1 MTSATPSCGPTRP
14 LSALARLLLLAL
26 VALPLVAT
34 PARAQGEAPS
44 RQDILMHY
52 SLYFENYK
60 AENWADTLPDL
71 RWMLAN
77 APVEPR
83 NDDRNYERAVN
94 VYKGLAE
101 AVEGAPRAAYLD
113 TAWTYLSRAVPE
125 LQEAGAKV
133 DPYEWELE
141 KGRFLQQFGNDVPG
155 HSANEAPT
163 YYRQAYDLAPER
175 VDAYYIDRIVQHY
188 FDANEQDRALGFLDQ
203 VAEVR
208 ADDEAVMN
216 VVEQRRNQVFGRDPA
231 ARLRYLEAQYEAHP
245 DSLDLA
251 TDLFEAYLDQ
261 AYREEAADLADTLL
275 DQPNPPLEVYRQVAR
290 LRMEDGRY
298 QEAFDLMERA
308 EADGAELAAED
319 YFNMGRAKYQLDELA
334 AARRHYRRAL
344 DLRSGFGQAYL
355 AIGDVYAKAVA
366 NCGGSAME
374 REDKAVYWLVVDY
387 YQRAKSVDPSV
398 EQRANAKIQTY
409 VQYFPSAEDV
419 FYRSDWSKGAAYRID
434 QGCYAWIGEST
445 TVRTSS

>member
-1 MTSATPSCGPTRP
+1 MTSFGPSRP
-14 LSALARLLLLAL
+14 LAALARLLPLAL
-26 VALPLVAT
+26 AALLVLASAT
-34 PARAQGEAPS
+34 PAQAQDEQPS
-44 RQDILMHY
+44 RQEILTHY
-52 SLYFENYK
+52 SLYFENWK
-60 AENWADTLPDL
+60 AENWADALPDL
-71 RWMLAN
+71 RWMLEN
-77 APVEPR
+77 APAEPKD
-83 NDDRNYERAVN
+83 DDRNYDRAVD

-101 AVEGAPRAAYLD
+101 GAEGDTRAAYLD
-113 TAWTYLSRAVPE
+113 TAWTYLNRAVPD
-125 LQEAGAKV
+125 LQALDAEI

-155 HSANEAPT
+155 HSADEAPT
-163 YYRQAYDLAPER
+163 YYRQAYDMAPER
-175 VDAYYIDRIVQHY
+175 VDAYYIDRVVQYY
-188 FDANEQDRALGFLDQ
+188 FDESEQDRALEFLDQ
-203 VAEVR
+203 VAEER

-231 ARLRYLEAQYEAHP
+231 ARLRYLETQYEAHP

-261 AYREEAADLADTLL
+261 EYREEAADLADTLL

-298 QEAFDLMERA
+298 QEALELMQRA
-308 EADGAELAAED
+308 EADGLELAAED
-319 YFNMGRAKYQLDELA
+319 YFNMGRAQYQLDQLA
-334 AARRHYRRAL
+334 AARRYYRQAL
-344 DLRSGFGQAYL
+344 DLRSDFGQAYL

-409 VQYFPSAEDV
+409 AQYFPSAEDV
-419 FYRSDWSKGAAYRID
+419 FYRSDWSKGASYRID